1 MQVFLQCLTW
11 NMFATLSAMM
21 SSFGALS
28 ARTLRSH
35 ASSSRLQESPIA
47 TNSLQYVLN
56 LKMMTSKVA

>member
-1 MQVFLQCLTW
+1 
-11 NMFATLSAMM
+11 MFATLSAMM